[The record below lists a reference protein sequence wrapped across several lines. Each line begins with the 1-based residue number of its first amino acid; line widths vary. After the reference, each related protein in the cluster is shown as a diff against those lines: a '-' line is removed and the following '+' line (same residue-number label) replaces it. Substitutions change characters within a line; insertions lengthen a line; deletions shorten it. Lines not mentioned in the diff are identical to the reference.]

1 MSDIGKTNIY
11 ILRLKD
17 GKYYVGKSDDPMK
30 RYEEHIKGKGS
41 SWTQC
46 YKPIGLVKII
56 PNVSSFEEDKIT
68 KEYMSKYGIDNV
80 RGGSY
85 VSHELDDIQEEAL
98 RREIW
103 GAKDCCTI
111 CGRKGH
117 FAKNCYAKTDI
128 EGNEIVYEEEYKE
141 QAKKEEKQYKG
152 KVSSSVCYRCGRPG
166 HYSSSCYARTN
177 TYGDYLDDSD
187 SDEEY
192 Y

>member
-11 ILRLKD
+11 ILRLEN
-17 GKYYVGKSDDPMK
+17 GKYYIGKSDDPMK
-30 RYEEHIKGKGS
+30 RYDEHIKGRGS
-41 SWTQC
+41 SWTKC

-68 KEYMSKYGIDNV
+68 KEYMLKYGIKNV

-85 VSHELDDIQEEAL
+85 VSHELDDIQQEAL

-128 EGNEIVYEEEYKE
+128 EGNELVYEEEVEEYTYYK
-141 QAKKEEKQYKG
+141 AKGSY
-152 KVSSSVCYRCGRPG
+152 SCYRCGRTG
-166 HYSSSCYARTN
+166 HYSSECYAIKDK
-177 TYGDYLDDSD
+177 YGSYLDDSD
-187 SDEEY
+187 EDY
-192 Y
+192 